1 MRYFNAAGA
10 DPDGDLAELHVP
22 ETHLIPL
29 AILAATGRHPPIQVF
44 GESVGTP
51 DGTCIRDYVHVA
63 DLARGHVQALDH
75 LKLNAGY
82 DAFNFGSERGYSILE
97 VFDSVRRATGFSVPF
112 ALAPAREGDPP
123 FLVADAGYAR
133 TMIGFQP
140 ENSSLDRMV
149 KTAAFALAR
158 ETISCALA
166 RPQPEQLCRL
176 LDSLL
181 RRSMAKF

>member
-1 MRYFNAAGA
+1 MCEIMLRDVCRFSGLSGRSLRYFNAAGA

-97 VFDSVRRATGFSVPF
+97 DSTEFD
-112 ALAPAREGDPP
+112 APPASPCLLHLPRQGKVIHPSW
-123 FLVADAGYAR
+123 LLMRG
-133 TMIGFQP
+133 M
-140 ENSSLDRMV
+140 
-149 KTAAFALAR
+149 
-158 ETISCALA
+158 
-166 RPQPEQLCRL
+166 PEQ
-176 LDSLL
+176 
-181 RRSMAKF
+181 